1 MSTLLVIYPTL
12 IERRVYFSLPDLC
25 IACLGITDTAA
36 KMKYVPRN
44 VFHLGRGEDESYCPP
59 RVERFVYGVVR
70 KVTPNRRFNLQQVHQ
85 RVKKKKL

>member
-44 VFHLGRGEDESYCPP
+44 VFHLGRGKM
-59 RVERFVYGVVR
+59 RVIAPLEWRGLFTELSVE
-70 KVTPNRRFNLQQVHQ
+70 
-85 RVKKKKL
+85 